1 MKIKLLIIVLAI
13 SIQLIHGQSKSEKIE
28 ELLSMLH
35 NQEQFNG
42 SVLIAEK
49 GKVIAEG
56 VKIK

>member
-1 MKIKLLIIVLAI
+1 MKLQLFIILVI
-13 SIQLIHGQSKSEKIE
+13 SIQIVFGQSSSQKID

-56 VKIK
+56 VKIRQ